1 MKKTFDKKLS
11 YKIVLLG
18 DIGSNKTIFLKK
30 LKNNK
35 YDEKYK
41 STIGIDKIS
50 FYININTQDKGEI
63 DVDLCLFDL
72 PSQEKFFSI
81 LISYIKDAKGIILM
95 YDITRYDSSK
105 SLESLVDF
113 IKDNIGNKKDYLLIL
128 LGDKLELV
136 KENENKREIT
146 AEEAL
151 SFCEKYNI
159 FWGGEIDS
167 LMNSNEEIQN
177 KFKLIVEEIYK
188 KVGNNNK
195 IKINKNNNTK
205 NKKKENCA

>member
-1 MKKTFDKKLS
+1 M
-11 YKIVLLG
+11 
-18 DIGSNKTIFLKK
+18 
-30 LKNNK
+30 
-35 YDEKYK
+35 
-41 STIGIDKIS
+41 
-50 FYININTQDKGEI
+50 
-63 DVDLCLFDL
+63 
-72 PSQEKFFSI
+72 
-81 LISYIKDAKGIILM
+81 
-95 YDITRYDSSK
+95 
-105 SLESLVDF
+105 VDF

-136 KENENKREIT
+136 KEKEDKREIT
-146 AEEAL
+146 EEEAL
-151 SFCEKYNI
+151 IFCEKYNI